1 MTDEPTP
8 PTLNKLPSGIPDFDF
23 IAQGGL
29 PENRVTLL
37 AGSVG
42 SGKTVFG
49 CQFLEAGVRDK
60 NEGAVF
66 VTFEES
72 PQKIRQNMAGLG
84 IDIPARERQ
93 GAWAFVDMTSTEAL
107 GEVQGTFDLGAFLPR
122 IEYAI
127 RKSDAKRMVVDS
139 LGAIYAQFAHVRS
152 VRQALHNFITTVGR
166 LGVTVLLTAERQ
178 EEHGSVTLLGVE
190 EFPVDAVLVLR
201 HAPEAGRRRRTVEI
215 LKMRGA
221 AHHSGEFPFSVT
233 AESRGITVVPLPAI
247 ELNQP
252 TSSTRLSMGMEDL
265 DTMFGGGIFKSS
277 IMLVGGPTGTGKTL
291 FSTHFLT
298 ADPDERAMLFA
309 FEEGRDQL
317 ARNAKGWNL
326 PLAGGLER
334 GTLRIE
340 ACYPETA
347 TLETHLVRIKALLE
361 QHRPSRVVFDSIAA
375 LARGNTSHAMR
386 QFLVALVASCREQQ
400 ITALL
405 VANTRDLTGGGL
417 VSESDI
423 FSMTDVIVLLRY
435 FEVAGELRHGLRVL
449 KMRGSEKERFM
460 REYRITGQGL
470 ELGDIVRDSDEN
482 TFLP

>member
-8 PTLNKLPSGIPDFDF
+8 PSLNKIPSGIPGFDF
-23 IAQGGL
+23 IARGGL

-37 AGSVG
+37 AGSAG

-49 CQFLEAGVRDK
+49 CQFLDAGIGLDD
-60 NEGAVF
+60 EGAVF

-72 PQKIRQNMAGLG
+72 PRKIRQNMAGLG

-93 GAWAFVDMTSTEAL
+93 GAWAFVDMTSTEAF
-107 GEVQGTFDLGAFLPR
+107 GEVQGTFDLGALLPR

-127 RKSDAKRMVVDS
+127 RKTGASRVVVDS

-152 VRQALHNFITTVGR
+152 VRQALHDFVTTVGR
-166 LGVTVLLTAERQ
+166 LGVTVLLTGERQ
-178 EEHGSVTLLGVE
+178 EEHGSVALLGVE
-190 EFPVDAVLVLR
+190 EFPVDAAVILR
-201 HAPEAGRRRRTVEI
+201 HTPETGRRRRTVEI

-221 AHHSGEFPFSVT
+221 AHHSGAFPFSITV
-233 AESRGITVVPLPAI
+233 ESRGITVVPLPAI

-252 TSSTRLSMGMEDL
+252 TSSKRLSMGMERL
-265 DTMFGGGIFKSS
+265 DGMFGGGIFENS
-277 IMLVGGPTGTGKTL
+277 IILVGGPTGTGKTL
-291 FSTHFLT
+291 FATHFLT

-317 ARNAKGWNL
+317 ARNAEGWDQ
-326 PLAGGLER
+326 PLAERLER

-361 QHRPSRVVFDSIAA
+361 QYRPRRVVFDSIAA
-375 LARGNTSHAMR
+375 LERGNSPNGMR

-400 ITALL
+400 ITAMM
-405 VANTRDLTGGGL
+405 VANTRNLTGGGL

-470 ELGDIVRDSDEN
+470 ELGDAIRDFDGK